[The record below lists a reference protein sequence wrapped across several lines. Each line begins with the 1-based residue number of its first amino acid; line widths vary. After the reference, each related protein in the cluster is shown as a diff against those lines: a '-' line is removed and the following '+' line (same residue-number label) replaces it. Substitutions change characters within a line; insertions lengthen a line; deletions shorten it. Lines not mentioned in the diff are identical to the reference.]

1 MVAAKDGGGQWK
13 MMFTQTNLEKAYD
26 LLFLSALF
34 LLAFLFVFCIIRAI
48 KGPRIA
54 DRLLSINMGGT
65 MTITAIA
72 ILSVFLEEDYLV
84 DISLLYAM
92 ISFLAVV
99 VLSRIYRGVYLA
111 RKEAKMSGAVESL
124 EYKDPEES
132 DV

>member
-1 MVAAKDGGGQWK
+1 MIFNQA
-13 MMFTQTNLEKAYD
+13 NLDKAYA
-26 LLFLSALF
+26 LLFFASLF
-34 LLAFLFVFCIIRAI
+34 LLAFLFFFCIIRAI

-72 ILSVFLEEDYLV
+72 ILAVFLEEDYLV

-111 RKEAKMSGAVESL
+111 RKDAKMSKTVDSI
-124 EYKDPEES
+124 EYKEQEDS
-132 DV
+132 NVQ

>member
-1 MVAAKDGGGQWK
+1 M
-13 MMFTQTNLEKAYD
+13 TLNQTGLERAYD
-26 LLFLSALF
+26 VLFLSALL
-34 LLAFLFVFCIIRAI
+34 LLAILFVFCILRAI

-72 ILSVFLEEDYLV
+72 ILAVFLDEDYLV

-111 RKEAKMSGAVESL
+111 RKDAKMSGATESL
-124 EYKDPEES
+124 EYKDEEES
-132 DV
+132 NV

>member
-1 MVAAKDGGGQWK
+1 

>member
-1 MVAAKDGGGQWK
+1 MIFNEA
-13 MMFTQTNLEKAYD
+13 NLEKAYD
-26 LLFLSALF
+26 LLFSSALF
-34 LLAFLFVFCIIRAI
+34 LLSFLFLFCIIRAI

-65 MTITAIA
+65 MTITVIA
-72 ILSVFLEEDYLV
+72 ILAVLLEEDYLV

-111 RKEAKMSGAVESL
+111 RKDAKMAGAVESL
-124 EYKDPEES
+124 EYRDEEEAN
-132 DV
+132 VQ